1 MFDAMRASGWRRRL
15 AVATACAVSLAA
27 LTACTESSA
36 GSRDGSADG
45 GGSTARTIEPGQAA
59 SDQVVDLL
67 TVGIPGQVPTL
78 NPNENIAS
86 GQFVNGLAMETLLRI
101 DQDGN
106 LQPWLATDW
115 EVVSDTVYEY
125 TLREGVKF
133 WDGTEL
139 TSEDVKFA
147 WDQLREGGQPFFS
160 AIESIDTP
168 DRYTVVVN
176 LIKPNAAWQY
186 TPGLFYSFIYQKA
199 FFQQEPKSFGQ
210 PGRLV
215 MGTGPWQVE
224 SLTPTT
230 GMELSAYPG
239 YWGGEPPI
247 KRISVKSF
255 ADENAMA
262 LALRA
267 DEVDI
272 AMSIAQPK
280 NFDAAAGGDVTTT
293 ASTCA
298 IALLGMPTQTAPF
311 DDVHV
316 RRAVAHAINRDD
328 IVAAKQG
335 GAGDPL
341 TTLIPPAVL
350 ASLADEDEV
359 EEALDGLPK
368 YEFDLEKARE
378 EMAQSKVPD
387 GFEFEFLTTS
397 MYARVAQ
404 VIAAQLAE
412 INIDVEVNSVGDT
425 EYTTKLIGEP
435 KERPLTF
442 SETGACTPDPSWN
455 DLWLGSAPEGGPSTL
470 NFANFTPPRIDEL
483 QDEGLATVDPAERLD
498 IYTEIL
504 DIVGTEVPY
513 VPLYEEGTTYASA
526 DYELQDFGSYWSNT
540 PWALNLVPQQ

>member
-1 MFDAMRASGWRRRL
+1 MTDAMRGSRMRQRLTL
-15 AVATACAVSLAA
+15 AVAGAVA
-27 LTACTESSA
+27 LTALAACTSSSSEPGSDDGAGGDSSA
-36 GSRDGSADG
+36 
-45 GGSTARTIEPGQAA
+45 RTVEPGQAE
-59 SDQVVDLL
+59 SDQEVEQL
-67 TVGIPGQVPTL
+67 TVGIPGQILTL
-78 NPNENIAS
+78 DPAENIAS
-86 GQFVNGLAMETLLRI
+86 GQYVNGLGMETLLRI

-115 EVVSDTVYEY
+115 EAVSDTVYEY

-139 TSEDVKFA
+139 TSEDVKYA
-147 WDQLREGGQPFFS
+147 WDIHREGGQPFFS
-160 AIESIDTP
+160 SIESIETP
-168 DRYTVVVN
+168 DPSTVVVN
-176 LIKPNAAWQY
+176 LSAPNAAWQY

-199 FFQQEPKSFGQ
+199 FHEQDPESFGQ

-215 MGTGPWQVE
+215 MGTGPWQID
-224 SLTPTT
+224 SLNPTT
-230 GMELSAYPG
+230 GMELSANPN

-267 DEVDI
+267 DEIDV
-272 AMSIAQPK
+272 AQVIAQPK

-298 IALLGMPTQTAPF
+298 IALMGMPTQTAPF

-316 RRAVAHAINRDD
+316 RRAVAHAINRED

-341 TTLIPPAVL
+341 TTLIPPTVL
-350 ASLADEDEV
+350 ASLGDEDEV
-359 EEALDGLPK
+359 QAALDGLPT
-368 YEFDLEKARE
+368 YEHDLEKARE
-378 EMAQSKVPD
+378 ELAKSKVPD

-397 MYARVAQ
+397 MYSRVAQ

-412 INIDVEVNSVGDT
+412 IDIVLDVNSVGDT
-425 EYTTKLIGEP
+425 EFTTRLIGEADQ
-435 KERPLTF
+435 RPMTY

-483 QDEGLATVDPAERLD
+483 QDEGLATIDPSERLD

-513 VPLYEEGTTYASA
+513 VPLYAEGNTYASQ
-526 DYELQDFGSYWSNT
+526 DYELRDFGAFWSNT
-540 PWALNLVPQQ
+540 PWALNLVPKA

>member
-1 MFDAMRASGWRRRL
+1 MTDAMRGARRRQRCAL
-15 AVATACAVSLAA
+15 AVAGAISLVALAA
-27 LTACTESSA
+27 CTSSSSEPGT
-36 GSRDGSADG
+36 GSGDG
-45 GGSTARTIEPGQAA
+45 GEARTVEAGQAA
-59 SDQVVDLL
+59 SDQEVDLL

-78 NPNENIAS
+78 DPSENIAS
-86 GQFVNGLAMETLLRI
+86 GQFVNGLGMETLLRI

-115 EVVSDTVYEY
+115 KAVSDTVYEY

-147 WDQLREGGQPFFS
+147 WDIHRKGGQPFFS
-160 AIESIDTP
+160 AIKSIETP

-176 LIKPNAAWQY
+176 LSEPNAAWQF
-186 TPGLFYSFIYQKA
+186 TPGLFYSYIYEKA
-199 FFQQEPKSFGQ
+199 FYEENPEKFGQ

-215 MGTGPWQVE
+215 MGTGPWKFDE
-224 SLTPTT
+224 LTPTT
-230 GMELSAYPG
+230 GMELSANAD

-267 DEVDI
+267 DDIDI

-311 DDVHV
+311 DDIHV
-316 RRAVAHAINRDD
+316 RRAVAHAINRED

-359 EEALDGLPK
+359 QAALDGLPK
-368 YEFDLEKARE
+368 YEYDLDKARE
-378 EMAQSKVPD
+378 EMAQSTVPD

-397 MYARVAQ
+397 MYSRVAQ

-412 INIDVEVNSVGDT
+412 IDIDLEVNSVGDT

-470 NFANFTPPRIDEL
+470 NFANFIPPRIDEL

-526 DYELQDFGSYWSNT
+526 DYALQDFGSYWSNT
-540 PWALNLVPQQ
+540 PWVLNLVPKE